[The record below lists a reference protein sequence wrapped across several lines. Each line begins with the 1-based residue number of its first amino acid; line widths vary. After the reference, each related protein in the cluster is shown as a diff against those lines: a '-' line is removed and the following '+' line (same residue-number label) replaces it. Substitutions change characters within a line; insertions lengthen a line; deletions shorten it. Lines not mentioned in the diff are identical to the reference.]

1 MRLHDDIFGWV
12 ILALGLLEVVAIA
25 LASKDYSDVTFVDR
39 RLQCAGMNRHEAE
52 EEESSRERSSDPLGP
67 EFCASPIAR

>member
-1 MRLHDDIFGWV
+1 MRLHDDIFGWI

-39 RLQCAGMNRHEAE
+39 RLRSLTCQVRIVDTLASIRRLA
-52 EEESSRERSSDPLGP
+52 SSVDM
-67 EFCASPIAR
+67 I